1 MSATAS
7 NAIYLFGACV
17 SANRCHI
24 AHTLP
29 RNLDL
34 HSLCPLQVYK
44 PGDKTDVGGRQLASR
59 MLLNVCFWRLLRAPF
74 FSSCFLLEPGT
85 RWYRCSIEQWFS
97 NYGTPTTS
105 GCVNKWYAEDL
116 EKDLKSL
123 DYKQYYQN
131 TSNEWKYIYHKIMFS
146 LAVCVYVHV
155 FLCLCWSATTLYSW
169 NGFQ

>member
-1 MSATAS
+1 MVEENISRPTQCQRLPAMPYIYSVLAS
-7 NAIYLFGACV
+7 VRTVAILHT
-17 SANRCHI
+17 RCQE
-24 AHTLP
+24 TLICTV
-29 RNLDL
+29 
-34 HSLCPLQVYK
+34 LCPLQVYK

-131 TSNEWKYIYHKIMFS
+131 TSNEWQYIYHKIMFS

-155 FLCLCWSATTLYSW
+155 FWE
-169 NGFQ
+169 